1 MGRVIRFCV
10 VDIRRFDS
18 DADVSRNESICA
30 ADDGNDAPRCDGQ
43 FDGTHHL
50 RAGSRHQLSTIRP
63 EQRRNTRYRSLKA
76 SAEI

>member
-1 MGRVIRFCV
+1 MGRVVRYCV

-18 DADVSRNESICA
+18 DADVSRNESVCA

-50 RAGSRHQLSTIRP
+50 RAGSRCQLSTIEP
-63 EQRRNTRYRSLKA
+63 EQKRNTRCRSLNG